1 MEGMTADPEPLTH
14 GTTTLKLLTALVID
28 LKTECLRR
36 EGWDEVP
43 VAEEFNVLEIAV
55 DVSMY
60 LSTSS
65 SDGIFDIAEPLG
77 LRVAPSDG
85 SQSTRIRRKG

>member
-1 MEGMTADPEPLTH
+1 M
-14 GTTTLKLLTALVID
+14 
-28 LKTECLRR
+28 
-36 EGWDEVP
+36 
-43 VAEEFNVLEIAV
+43 AEEFNVLEIAV

-77 LRVAPSDG
+77 LRVAPFDG